1 MSRFYKGMENRITNA
16 GTDDHTVWCPV
27 DEAGVVEASVKDV
40 SADKISIELD
50 LIKHCERP
58 YSRIK
63 FHNVKV
69 ALIDCDN
76 SAIREYII
84 KSIINKLVNVVPQ
97 ETEAYDLELFAV
109 VNGERL
115 PMGYTTIVDNCIGTF
130 NADSDLHKLMNQTMD
145 LHNFLNKV
153 AENMK

>member
-1 MSRFYKGMENRITNA
+1 MSRFFKGMENRITNA

-27 DEAGVVEASVKDV
+27 DEAKAVEEVITGV
-40 SADKISIELD
+40 SADSISIELD

-58 YSRIK
+58 FSRVK

-69 ALIDCDN
+69 ALTDCDN
-76 SAIREYII
+76 VAIREYVI

-97 ETEAYDLELFAV
+97 ETEAYDLELFVV

-115 PMGYTTIVDNCIGTF
+115 PVGYTTIVDNCVGAF
-130 NADSDLHKLMNQTMD
+130 NADSDLHKLMNQSMD
-145 LHNFLNKV
+145 LHTFLNKV